1 MNRFALA
8 LLSLLIAITFS
19 CSSISTKNYA
29 KNENRR
35 DFTIDAAGGSYSIS
49 LFPKTYSALAGPAFS
64 LVLVSPILFT
74 DEILY
79 NSNRESLIPWFNAH
93 GISVWLV
100 KIPQHMPLEKFGR
113 EVLPAAATAIRKNS
127 TDADWVMGG
136 VSLGGQ
142 AVAYYLADAA
152 KNATVT
158 GIQVKSAFFL
168 GTPFDY
174 NYPGSFGHR
183 LAAAHDSGAKNLCAA
198 DFCERFFPGIKKDLI
213 AARANLN
220 DTAGKNVWS
229 DNLAT
234 VSLQGKGV
242 RIMFVA
248 GKIDNVAPT
257 EAVYKFF
264 TRTIGDETKN
274 SRDARFYVAGR
285 MNSLSR
291 DFDHAQM
298 VASSAL
304 ASDIL
309 PEILKWI
316 EL

>member
-1 MNRFALA
+1 MTRSASVLA
-8 LLSLLIAITFS
+8 PLLLICTFG
-19 CSSISTKNYA
+19 CSSISTTNYA

-64 LVLVSPILFT
+64 LILVSPVLFT
-74 DEILY
+74 DEVLY
-79 NSNRESLIPWFNAH
+79 NSRRESLIPWFNAH

-100 KIPQHMPLEKFGR
+100 KIPQHVPLEKFGR

-127 TDADWVMGG
+127 TDSDWVMGG

-183 LAAAHDSGAKNLCAA
+183 LAAAHDNGAKNLCTA

-213 AARANLN
+213 AARTNLN
-220 DTAGKNVWS
+220 DSSGKIVWS
-229 DNLAT
+229 DNVSA
-234 VSLQGKGV
+234 VSLKGQGV

-257 EAVYKFF
+257 EAVYKYFV
-264 TRTIGDETKN
+264 RTIGDETKN
-274 SRDARFYVAGR
+274 SRATRFYVAGR

-291 DFDHAQM
+291 DFDHAQI

-304 ASDIL
+304 ANDIL
-309 PEILKWI
+309 PEIIKWI
-316 EL
+316 DL